1 MYKKTVLKNGLRVIT
16 APMEGTKTATVFVV
30 IGTGSRCETK
40 EINGISHFLEHL
52 FFKGTKNRP
61 STLAIS
67 EELEKVGAEFNAF
80 TSKEYTLFYVK
91 VPSFHLDTAMN
102 VVSDMLFNSLFI
114 PKEIERERGTIQE
127 EIKMVKDDP
136 PRYVADLF
144 EVLLYGDTPAGWEV
158 IGTPKTIQKISR
170 QQIIDYF
177 KSNYVAKNAAVVV
190 AGAIESKNL
199 LKDVK
204 KYFDNFNGKEKKSA
218 MKTIEFQNKPEIL
231 IYHKATDQTHISL
244 GVRGYDINH
253 PDRYALYL
261 LSTILGGGMS
271 SRLFISVR
279 ERRGLAYY
287 IFSNA
292 EFYTD
297 TGYYTSQ
304 AGINIKNVGKTIKLI
319 LSEYK
324 KIVAKGVTKEELK
337 KVKDQIKSRT
347 VMSLESSS
355 AMANFFADQEILEG
369 KIFTPEEKFALLDK
383 VKVSDIQRVAKDIFK
398 NEKLNLALIGP
409 FNEKDKEKL
418 EKILKF

>member
-52 FFKGTKNRP
+52 FFKGTKNRH
-61 STLAIS
+61 TALAIS
-67 EELEKVGAEFNAF
+67 EELEKVGADFNAF
-80 TSKEYTLFYVK
+80 TSKECTGFYVK
-91 VPSFHLDTAMN
+91 VPIFHLDVAMD
-102 VVSDMLFNSLFI
+102 VISDMLFNSLFI
-114 PKEIERERGTIQE
+114 PEEIERERGTIQE

-144 EVLLYGDTPAGWEV
+144 ETLLYGNTPIGWET
-158 IGTPKTIQKISR
+158 IGTKKTVRKISR
-170 QQIIDYF
+170 NQIIEYF
-177 KSNYVAKNAAVVV
+177 QNHYVAKNATVVV
-190 AGAIESKNL
+190 AGAIENSEA
-199 LKDVK
+199 LKK
-204 KYFDNFNGKEKKSA
+204 IKRYFNNFNGKEKRGKI
-218 MKTIEFQNKPEIL
+218 KTIEFQDKPEIL
-231 IYHKATDQTHISL
+231 IYHKATDQVHISL
-244 GVRGYDINH
+244 GVRGYNINH
-253 PDRYALYL
+253 PDRYALNL
-261 LSTILGGGMS
+261 LSVILGGGMS

-279 ERRGLAYY
+279 GRRGLAYY

-304 AGINIKNVGKTIKLI
+304 AGINIKNAGKTIKLI

>member
-16 APMEGTKTATVFVV
+16 TPMEGTKTATVFVV

-52 FFKGTKNRP
+52 FFKGTKNRH
-61 STLAIS
+61 TALAIS
-67 EELEKVGAEFNAF
+67 EELEKVGANFNAF
-80 TSKEYTLFYVK
+80 TSKECTGFYVK
-91 VPSFHLDTAMN
+91 VPIFHLDVAMD
-102 VVSDMLFNSLFI
+102 VISDMLFNSLFI
-114 PKEIERERGTIQE
+114 SKEIERERGTIQE

-144 EVLLYGDTPAGWEV
+144 ETLLYGDTPTGWEV
-158 IGTPKTIQKISR
+158 IGTQETVKKISR
-170 QQIIDYF
+170 KQIIEYF
-177 KSNYVAKNAAVVV
+177 QSHYVAKNATVVV
-190 AGAIESKNL
+190 AGAIKNSEA
-199 LKDVK
+199 LKK
-204 KYFDNFNGKEKKSA
+204 IKRYFNNFNGKEKRGKI
-218 MKTIEFQNKPEIL
+218 KTIEFQDKPEIL
-231 IYHKATDQTHISL
+231 IYHKATDQVHISL

-253 PDRYALYL
+253 PDRYALNL
-261 LSTILGGGMS
+261 LSAILGGGMS

-279 ERRGLAYY
+279 GRRGLAYY

-304 AGINIKNVGKTIKLI
+304 AGINIKNAGKTIKLI

-324 KIVAKGVTKEELK
+324 KIAAKGVTKEELK
-337 KVKDQIKSRT
+337 KVKDQIKSRAT
-347 VMSLESSS
+347 MSLESSS

-369 KIFTPEEKFALLDK
+369 KILTPEEKFALFDK
-383 VKVSDIQRVAKDIFK
+383 VKVSDIQRVAKDIFR

-409 FNEKDKEKL
+409 FKAKDKEEL